1 MKFYGFAKQK
11 ETLTQCKP
19 LPMRTENVQNVAM
32 EKRIYLAGGCFWGVE
47 AYFRQLKGVL
57 DTRVGYANGTTA
69 FPKYEDL
76 KSGKADHAETV
87 QIVYDPDVISLS
99 ELLDHYLRFVDPY
112 SVDQQGHD
120 KGHQYRTGIYY
131 TDLLDGV
138 EANEFLH
145 ERLEPGYKISIEM
158 MRNFFPAE
166 EYHQRYLEKNP
177 GGYCHVDL
185 SLAKTNEKKI

>member
-1 MKFYGFAKQK
+1 M
-11 ETLTQCKP
+11 P
-19 LPMRTENVQNVAM
+19 VM
-32 EKRIYLAGGCFWGVE
+32 EKTIYLAGGCFWGVQ
-47 AYFRQLKGVL
+47 AYFKMLEGVI

-87 QIVYDPDVISLS
+87 KVVYDPDVIPLTKLV
-99 ELLDHYLRFVDPY
+99 EHYLRFVDPY
-112 SVDQQGHD
+112 SVDKQGHD
-120 KGHQYRTGIYY
+120 VGHQYRSGIYY

-138 EANEFLH
+138 DIELYLSEHLN
-145 ERLEPGYKISIEM
+145 PGYKIELTQ

-166 EYHQRYLEKNP
+166 SYHQDYLDKNP

-185 SLAKTNEKKI
+185 NLIKPEERKQAKS